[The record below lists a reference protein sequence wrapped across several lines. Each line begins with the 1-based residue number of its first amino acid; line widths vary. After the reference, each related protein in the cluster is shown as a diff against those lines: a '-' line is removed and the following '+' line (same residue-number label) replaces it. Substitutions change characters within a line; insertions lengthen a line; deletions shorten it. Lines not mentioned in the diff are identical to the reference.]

1 MEWKY
6 LSLIEI
12 SSTSYICQSP
22 AESRMIIVFLPQSTH
37 CDRPDV
43 TKIYILAPLVPQ
55 ALALYSE
62 TSLLLRCKSLEGH
75 PQLSKVKGEREAVS
89 QLVNSLEPATIK
101 SVVSWCGY

>member
-6 LSLIEI
+6 LSPIEI

-22 AESRMIIVFLPQSTH
+22 AESRMIVSFLPQSTH

-43 TKIYILAPLVPQ
+43 TKIYIPAPLAPR

-62 TSLLLRCKSLEGH
+62 TSLLLHCKNLEGH
-75 PQLSKVKGEREAVS
+75 PQLSKEKVGRVAV
-89 QLVNSLEPATIK
+89 
-101 SVVSWCGY
+101 